1 MLNFITIAAAF
12 TLASGAAHASHDH
25 GDGNSHAQHMNHKD
39 HKQDAMSTDTAARDA
54 QAAHK
59 AEIALRAA
67 VADGGELIVV
77 DVLGVVCDFC
87 ATAMNKT
94 FAKRKE
100 VATTYVDLDTK
111 TLSIVTKP
119 GATLDDKTI
128 DKLVKKS
135 GYKLSGVRRDETLPP
150 LALEGAAPAPEKK
163 EEHAH

>member
-1 MLNFITIAAAF
+1 MLKLISIAAAF
-12 TLASGAAHASHDH
+12 TLAAGTAYADHGH
-25 GDGNSHAQHMNHKD
+25 GDGEKMDHADHKD
-39 HKQDAMSTDTAARDA
+39 HKHEGMSHDAAAKDEH
-54 QAAHK
+54 AAYK
-59 AEIALRAA
+59 AEAALRSA

-100 VATTYVDLDTK
+100 VAATYVDLDKK

-135 GYKLSGVRRDETLPP
+135 GYKLSGVKRGETLPP
-150 LALEGAAPAPEKK
+150 LALEGADAAPAKK

>member
-1 MLNFITIAAAF
+1 MLKLISIAAAL
-12 TLASGAAHASHDH
+12 TLGAGTAYAGHGN
-25 GDGNSHAQHMNHKD
+25 GDGEKIDHADHKD
-39 HKQDAMSTDTAARDA
+39 HKHQGKALDAAAKDE

-59 AEIALRAA
+59 TDAALRSA

-100 VATTYVDLDTK
+100 VAATYVDLDK
-111 TLSIVTKP
+111 KSLSIVTKP
-119 GATLDDKTI
+119 GAALDDKTI

-135 GYKLSGVRRDETLPP
+135 GYKLSGVKRGETLPP
-150 LALEGAAPAPEKK
+150 LALEGADAAPAAK